1 MKKFSYKRNDT
12 FLGKEV
18 EKLNKYILAI
28 DQGTTSSRAII
39 FDHEGNIVN
48 SSQREFSQLYPKPG
62 WVEHNPDEI
71 WGTTIGVI
79 ANVLGVSNIQPEQI
93 SAIGITNQRET
104 TIIWDAKTGEP
115 VYNAIVWQDR
125 RTSSICDELRE
136 KGYEELIRNKT
147 GLLIDAYFSGT
158 KIKWLLDNVEGVR
171 KRAEKGELRFGTVDS
186 WLIWKLTR
194 GKVHVTDYTNASRTM
209 IYNIF
214 DLKWDDDL
222 LNILDIPRSLLPEVK
237 ESSKIYGYTDSS
249 VFGASVPISGIAGD
263 QQAATFGQLCFEK
276 GMAKNTYGTGC
287 FMLLNTS
294 DIPVKSKSGLLT
306 TIAWGLNGKVEY
318 ALEGSVFVA
327 GAAIQW
333 LRDQLRLI
341 DTSADSEYFA
351 TKVEDNGG
359 VYFVPAFTGLGAPYW
374 DMYARG
380 AIFGLTRGS
389 RKEHIIRA
397 TLESIAYSTKDVLE
411 AMEKDSGLS
420 LRKLRA
426 DGGASENN
434 FLMQFQADI
443 LGIEVER
450 PLIVETTAL
459 GAAFLAG
466 LAVGY
471 WKDKEELKEI
481 WRCEKCFQPNMLNT
495 DREKLYTG
503 WKKAVDRVKNW
514 EK

>member
-1 MKKFSYKRNDT
+1 LR
-12 FLGKEV
+12 
-18 EKLNKYILAI
+18 KYILAI
-28 DQGTTSSRAII
+28 DQGTTSSRAMI

-93 SAIGITNQRET
+93 AAIGITNQRET

-125 RTSSICDELRE
+125 RTSSICDELRG
-136 KGYEELIRNKT
+136 KGYEELIRSKT

-158 KIKWLLDNVEGVR
+158 KIKWILDNVEGVR
-171 KRAEKGELRFGTVDS
+171 KRAEKGELKFGTVDS

-194 GKVHVTDYTNASRTM
+194 GRVHVTDYSNASRTM

-222 LNILDIPRSLLPEVK
+222 LKILNIPKSLLPEVK
-237 ESSKIYGYTDSS
+237 ESSEIYGYTDAS
-249 VFGASVPISGIAGD
+249 VFGANVPISGIAGD

-287 FMLLNTS
+287 FMLLNTAE
-294 DIPVKSKSGLLT
+294 IPVKSKSGLLT

-327 GAAIQW
+327 GAAVQW

-341 DTSADSEYFA
+341 DSSADSEYFA

-359 VYFVPAFTGLGAPYW
+359 VYFVPAFTGLGAP
-374 DMYARG
+374 
-380 AIFGLTRGS
+380 
-389 RKEHIIRA
+389 H
-397 TLESIAYSTKDVLE
+397 
-411 AMEKDSGLS
+411 
-420 LRKLRA
+420 
-426 DGGASENN
+426 
-434 FLMQFQADI
+434 
-443 LGIEVER
+443 
-450 PLIVETTAL
+450 
-459 GAAFLAG
+459 
-466 LAVGY
+466 
-471 WKDKEELKEI
+471 
-481 WRCEKCFQPNMLNT
+481 
-495 DREKLYTG
+495 
-503 WKKAVDRVKNW
+503 
-514 EK
+514 